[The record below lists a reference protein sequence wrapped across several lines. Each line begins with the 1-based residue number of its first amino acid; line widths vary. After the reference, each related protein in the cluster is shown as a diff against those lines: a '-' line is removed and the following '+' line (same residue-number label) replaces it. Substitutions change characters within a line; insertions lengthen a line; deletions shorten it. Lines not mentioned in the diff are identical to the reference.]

1 MPRLTTKIMKVIKRN
16 QETISIF
23 GGLWIW
29 SMSGQFI
36 RGIVGGAPGDFS
48 FLFPK
53 LAIVFNRLV
62 FQNSISVWQ
71 RNLVIICSELFF
83 FVFFLYYAT
92 STIYYLLSIL
102 RITKNIKI
110 ATDYKIEVFYKIT
123 QRFINE
129 SLVPLFGLETAVLL
143 FNFYA
148 LSSFDTAG
156 YPLWR

>member
-1 MPRLTTKIMKVIKRN
+1 MLRLTTKIMKVIKRN

-23 GGLWIW
+23 GALWIW
-29 SMSGQFI
+29 SMSGRFI
-36 RGIVGGAPGDFS
+36 RGIVGEAPGDFS
-48 FLFPK
+48 FLLPK

-62 FQNSISVWQ
+62 SQNSISVWQ

-83 FVFFLYYAT
+83 FVFFLYCAT

-102 RITKNIKI
+102 RITKTLKI

-123 QRFINE
+123 QRFIK

-148 LSSFDTAG
+148 LSGFDTAG